1 MHLRALKTVLKE
13 VSRFESKVL
22 AGARFAKSEFGQVNA
37 QRLGIGTQSLFLN
50 RLQSAGCNAQLDPTI
65 SFCPPKATLLQI
77 GLLQLFGADVGMAYC
92 HAVVGASSCE
102 LAHPRHDV
110 VLLLEI
116 VWT

>member
-1 MHLRALKTVLKE
+1 MRRSRLRTLILDSE
-13 VSRFESKVL
+13 L
-22 AGARFAKSEFGQVNA
+22 GQINAKG
-37 QRLGIGTQSLFLN
+37 LGIGAKTFL
-50 RLQSAGCNAQLDPTI
+50 LDGFKGTGGDPQVHPALAF
-65 SFCPPKATLLQI
+65 SPPEAPVLQI